1 MKLKLRKLRQYLLVT
16 MALEHGIGVAYT
28 CLIDVVY
35 FLAGQ
40 VLVRQPD
47 I

>member
-1 MKLKLRKLRQYLLVT
+1 MKLKLRKLRLYLLLM
-16 MALEHGIGVAYT
+16 MALEHGIGVAFT
-28 CLIDVVY
+28 CLINVVY